1 MLCNSISLFV
11 IPLAL
16 VFTAKADEPKQTDN
30 ATKDSG
36 RWQSHAE
43 YQAALRRTLLEE
55 GDQKT
60 VERIDAAVI
69 QLMKAKKWKEL
80 WELTQNGNDNQSNAS
95 WYAVATIGAL
105 GSKAKDIL
113 PFMTKSLVGM
123 SPNREENWPLSRA
136 PYVGYYAHD
145 VYSSIGR
152 PSLPYLIPQMAPT
165 LRVRTRTEGVVDLT
179 ERSWRERA
187 SDEIYILYDVNNSLA
202 AHTVKVIL
210 DKKPFVFSPVKKLID
225 PNTPFV
231 NRLLFNTYD
240 AKETG
245 RAMFRRLMKDKNA
258 YICLQSAYV
267 ALQDPLL
274 WEDAVKC
281 LAGLVGDVWAAI
293 EANRK

>member
-1 MLCNSISLFV
+1 
-11 IPLAL
+11 
-16 VFTAKADEPKQTDN
+16 
-30 ATKDSG
+30 
-36 RWQSHAE
+36 
-43 YQAALRRTLLEE
+43 
-55 GDQKT
+55 
-60 VERIDAAVI
+60 
-69 QLMKAKKWKEL
+69 
-80 WELTQNGNDNQSNAS
+80 
-95 WYAVATIGAL
+95 
-105 GSKAKDIL
+105 
-113 PFMTKSLVGM
+113 
-123 SPNREENWPLSRA
+123 
-136 PYVGYYAHD
+136 
-145 VYSSIGR
+145 
-152 PSLPYLIPQMAPT
+152 
-165 LRVRTRTEGVVDLT
+165 
-179 ERSWRERA
+179 
-187 SDEIYILYDVNNSLA
+187 LYDVNNSLA